1 MKQNFTKK
9 LIFLFYSFS
18 IILSL
23 SACGINLQVGPNPNL
38 KEGFES
44 YDDNKTLAKDN
55 QGYSEDLTYTFYNN
69 TYEFSGKDILWGDVE
84 LVKIN
89 TSEQT
94 NCQLTGEIKVNKGN
108 YKIIKINSKNE
119 VTVLA
124 EDEMSFDN
132 SVVLEKGINIIK
144 VVGKPVDFYSLNIKI
159 VIPETIEDTDSGL
172 PKTEQE
178 QSPAYLNKVDEI
190 EQKESANN
198 EEGDFWCAN
207 YLQEGNI
214 LLSGKLT
221 TLNGNK
227 VLLNLD
233 LQEGFDLYLKIKCK
247 LKGGSYKIALQDGKG
262 NQKSIVSDEEEWK
275 GNIVLD
281 EGVNTIILIG
291 DNASFS
297 SITIESNSEDINP
310 EYVKH

>member
-38 KEGFES
+38 EEGFES

-69 TYEFSGKDILWGDVE
+69 TYEISGKDILWGDVE

-94 NCQLTGEIKVNKGN
+94 NCQLTGAIKVNKGN

-178 QSPAYLNKVDEI
+178 QSAANLNKVDEI

-247 LKGGSYKIALQDGKG
+247 LKGGSYNIALQDGKG

-297 SITIESNSEDINP
+297 SIIIESNSEDINP